1 MIVAIVPEVSDV
13 YFKDIPNTLEALQA
27 EVGGYIETVR
37 LTTELLAIVNEE
49 GWLMNLPKNRHLSGI
64 AGPMVLVHNAYGNP
78 EFSGLSDY
86 EVSAIRSI
94 FGGHKKSAAAA
105 PTATTVHKK
114 NIRVH
119 DTIICDKSQIRVVS
133 DDRIKMN
140 GVVYR
145 ECLVPEDLIE

>member
-1 MIVAIVPEVSDV
+1 MIVAIVPESSDV
-13 YFKDIPNTLEALQA
+13 YFTDIPNTLEALQA

-37 LTTELLAIVNEE
+37 LSEDILAIVNEE
-49 GWLMNLPKNRHLSGI
+49 GWLMDLPENRHYSGV

-86 EVSAIRSI
+86 EVSVIRSI
-94 FGGHKKSAAAA
+94 FGHKKSAAGA
-105 PTATTVHKK
+105 PTPTTVHKK

-145 ECLVPEDLIE
+145 ECLVPEEVLE

>member
-1 MIVAIVPEVSDV
+1 MIVAIVPESSDV
-13 YFKDIPNTLEALQA
+13 YFTDIPNTLEALQA
-27 EVGGYIETVR
+27 EVCGYIETVR
-37 LTTELLAIVNEE
+37 LTTELLLIINEE
-49 GWLMNLPKNRHLSGI
+49 GRLMDMPENQHLKGI
-64 AGPMVLVHNAYGNP
+64 VGPAVIVHNRAGYP
-78 EFSGLSDY
+78 EFHGLSDY

-105 PTATTVHKK
+105 PTAATKHKK
-114 NIRVH
+114 NIRVN

-145 ECLVPEDLIE
+145 ECLVPEEVLE